1 MVPGDASQSPRRK
14 SQHLICGSIFR
25 GVVVTSA
32 CAYFAYTSY
41 AVVRDQD
48 FPWEHE
54 LWTIVTWAVWTLL
67 LAGLFFETRCRR
79 ERILAVL
86 LLANCFLGLIGSAW
100 TSLASTPV
108 RWSRT
113 LSLALWLMAALV
125 SLSTIRTGQSS
136 NEPPVK

>member
-86 LLANCFLGLIGSAW
+86 LLANCLLGLIGSAW
-100 TSLASTPV
+100 TFENA
-108 RWSRT
+108 RWTRE
-113 LSLALWLMAALV
+113 LSLALWSMAALV
-125 SLSTIRTGQSS
+125 SLSTIRFGQSR
-136 NEPPVK
+136 NQQPVK